1 MKAQAIINARI
12 QELDMDIQEVIQHL
26 KELKRGDNE
35 APPDLTN
42 LAEIQ
47 SNTHKILALQ
57 SGKAELKNIL
67 ELLGE

>member
-12 QELDMDIQEVIQHL
+12 KELDMDIQEVIKHL
-26 KELKRGDNE
+26 KELKRGHSE
-35 APPDLTN
+35 SSPDLTDM
-42 LAEIQ
+42 AEIQ